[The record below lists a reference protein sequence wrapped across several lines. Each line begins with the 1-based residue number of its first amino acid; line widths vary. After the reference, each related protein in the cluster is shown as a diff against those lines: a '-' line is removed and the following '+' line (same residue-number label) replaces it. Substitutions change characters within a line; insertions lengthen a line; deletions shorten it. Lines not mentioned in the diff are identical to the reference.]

1 MLAASAS
8 GTGAACSHHMCTSCS
23 DRPGL
28 FADMNQREQTS
39 MKPLLVINMV
49 RGSSLAL
56 QADDTNS
63 VSAVNDQSATSNQ
76 CIRIPVECAA
86 VSFS

>member
-1 MLAASAS
+1 
-8 GTGAACSHHMCTSCS
+8 
-23 DRPGL
+23 
-28 FADMNQREQTS
+28 MNQREQTS

-63 VSAVNDQSATSNQ
+63 VSAVHVQSATSDR